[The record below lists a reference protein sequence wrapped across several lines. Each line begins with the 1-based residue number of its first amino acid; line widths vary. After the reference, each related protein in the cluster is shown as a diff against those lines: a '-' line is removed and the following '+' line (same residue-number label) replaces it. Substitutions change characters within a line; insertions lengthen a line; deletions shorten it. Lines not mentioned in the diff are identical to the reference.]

1 MKNHDKHSEQLKLQI
16 SDIVDTSSYLRG
28 LLILIR
34 KDKNVWD
41 HEMKLFFEEGKS
53 LGFENTFCEDS
64 LNNLLI
70 NINIDPKP
78 PVFFDKKIAEKL
90 LIKGIQVINDDLKIN
105 PEKLAFLEAVAKDN
119 GLLQEWQ
126 TDLIKQLK
134 KK

>member
-1 MKNHDKHSEQLKLQI
+1 MNNLDKQPEKLKLQI
-16 SDIVDTSSYLRG
+16 SDIVDKSNYLRT

-41 HEMKLFFEEGKS
+41 HEMELFFDEGNS
-53 LGFENTFCEDS
+53 LGFEKNFCEDS

-90 LIKGIQVINDDLKIN
+90 LIKGIQVINDDLKIH
-105 PEKLAFLEAVAKDN
+105 PEKLAFLEAVAKN
-119 GLLQEWQ
+119 N
-126 TDLIKQLK
+126 
-134 KK
+134 